1 MLACEVTMPSGGQ
14 VDRDDFKTVRR
25 AELLAR
31 LELLDKMI
39 KEEASRAELVREMGW
54 DATPYEQRS
63 KLLKVTR
70 QNYVVLLRQ
79 FLLDM
84 EAPNADGRETPA
96 ALPSE
101 G

>member
-1 MLACEVTMPSGGQ
+1 MPSGGQ